1 VSDDQ
6 GGERSFDPTPQRK
19 EQFRKQGRF
28 PKSKDAGSVV
38 ATLAVLA
45 VVVGSEQA
53 IGQAIEQ
60 TFLRC
65 HGDLEAIGRNDGT
78 GPFRAALGLF
88 VAIAVPAGI
97 AAAVAGTAIGLVQTG
112 ARVYTDNLG
121 LDLTRLNPFPNLGRL
136 FSPKTGSVQAL
147 LSILRV
153 GFVGYIAY
161 RALLLEIPTLLTLS
175 RQGLRVGGGLILD
188 AAVRVLLNALMALAA
203 VAAIDYA
210 QSRFTLGREMKM
222 TRKEMTDEN
231 RSQEGDPK
239 VKARIRARARARAR
253 RRSIENVKKA
263 TVVVANPTHVSV
275 ALRYAANDPAP
286 ILVAKGHDDFAMLIR
301 AEARKHGVPILE
313 NRALARALDAEVSV
327 GHAIPA
333 AHFAAVAK
341 ILAFIYRAHAGGAGR
356 GTQRA

>member
-1 VSDDQ
+1 MSDDQ

-28 PKSKDAGSVV
+28 AKAKDAGSVV

-45 VVVGSEQA
+45 VVVGSERA
-53 IGQAIEQ
+53 IGEAIQQ

-65 HGDLEAIGRNDGT
+65 HGDLEAIGRNDGS
-78 GPFRAALGLF
+78 GPFRAALALF
-88 VAIAVPAGI
+88 VAMAVPAAI
-97 AAAVAGTAIGLVQTG
+97 AAAVAGVGVGLVQSG
-112 ARVYTDNLG
+112 ARVYVDNLG
-121 LDLTRLNPFPNLGRL
+121 FDLTRLNPFPNLGRL

-147 LSILRV
+147 LSLLRV

-161 RALLLEIPTLLTLS
+161 RALLLEVPTLLVLS
-175 RQGLRVGGGLILD
+175 REGLRVGGGLILD
-188 AAVRVLLNALMALAA
+188 SAVRVLLNALAALAL
-203 VAAIDYA
+203 VAAVDYA
-210 QSRFTLGREMKM
+210 QNRFTLGREMKM
-222 TRKEMTDEN
+222 TRKEVMDEN
-231 RSQEGDPK
+231 RSSEGDPK
-239 VKARIRARARARAR
+239 VKARIRARARAMAR
-253 RRSIENVKKA
+253 KRSIENVKRA
-263 TVVVANPTHVSV
+263 TVIVANPTHVSV
-275 ALRYAANDPAP
+275 ALRYGATDPAP

-301 AEARKHGVPILE
+301 AEARKHGIPILE

-341 ILAFIYRAHAGGAGR
+341 ILAFIYRSHGARR

>member
-1 VSDDQ
+1 LSDEQ

-28 PKSKDAGSVV
+28 AKSKDAGGVV
-38 ATLAVLA
+38 TTLAVLA
-45 VVVGSEQA
+45 VIVGSERA
-53 IGQAIEQ
+53 IGEAIQQ

-65 HGDLEAIGRNDGT
+65 HGDLEAIVRNDGS
-78 GPFRAALGLF
+78 GPFREALTLF
-88 VAIAVPAGI
+88 VALAVPAAI
-97 AAAVAGTAIGLVQTG
+97 AAAVTGAAVGLVQSG

-121 LDLTRLNPFPNLGRL
+121 FDLTRLNPFPNLARL
-136 FSPKTGSVQAL
+136 FSPKTGSVQAM
-147 LSILRV
+147 LSVLRV

-188 AAVRVLLNALMALAA
+188 AAVRVLLNALAALALI
-203 VAAIDYA
+203 AAIDYV
-210 QSRFTLGREMKM
+210 QSRVTLGREMKM
-222 TRKEMTDEN
+222 TRREMTEEN

-239 VKARIRARARARAR
+239 VKAKIRARARARAR

-263 TVVVANPTHVSV
+263 TVIIANPTHVSV

-286 ILVAKGHDDFAMLIR
+286 LLVAKGHDEFAMLIR
-301 AEARKHGVPILE
+301 AEARKHGIPILE
-313 NRALARALDAEVSV
+313 NRPLARALDAEVPV
-327 GHAIPA
+327 GHTIPA

-341 ILAFIYRAHAGGAGR
+341 ILAFIYRTQGARR